1 MTSLDLVYCRVTY
14 EEARGYIATSPDLPT
29 MVVAPSLTVLRKHV
43 EAALMPDTV
52 EVRFVLDRAAERQR
66 RERRSRQQMAAGQ
79 RAWPQ

>member
-1 MTSLDLVYCRVTY
+1 VNEIIHCRVTY

-29 MVVAPSLTVLRKHV
+29 VVEAPSLSSLRKRI